1 MNPQHIRILA
11 EIAGLQ
17 AELEAM
23 KVDNAVKALQGE
35 YPNWGFDDF
44 RATQC
49 RFEALGQEA
58 LQYGQG

>member
-17 AELEAM
+17 AEVEAM
-23 KVDNAVKALQGE
+23 KADNTTAALNGE
-35 YPNWGFDDF
+35 YPKWTFHDF
-44 RATQC
+44 RAAQC

-58 LQYGQG
+58 LHYGKG